1 MRRNEIVHARQDWFD
16 LRYKPG
22 ALDAG
27 EDPKA
32 LGFDLEN
39 AVIDEPDLKRINIDL
54 PAAVLARLDHEAQI
68 RGIMRQSL
76 IKVWLYDRLGT
87 ISKAG

>member
-1 MRRNEIVHARQDWFD
+1 VRT
-16 LRYKPG
+16 
-22 ALDAG
+22 
-27 EDPKA
+27 KA

-54 PAAVLARLDHEAQI
+54 PAALARLDHEAQI

-76 IKVWLYDRLGT
+76 IKVWLYDRLRT